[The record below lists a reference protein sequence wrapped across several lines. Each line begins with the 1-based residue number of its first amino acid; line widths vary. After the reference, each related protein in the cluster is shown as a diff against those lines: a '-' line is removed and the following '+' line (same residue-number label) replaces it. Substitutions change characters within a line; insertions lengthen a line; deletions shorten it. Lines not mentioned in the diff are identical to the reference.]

1 VEPPVKVLLTGA
13 NGFLGRNISANLR
26 RHYDVFAPARTELD
40 LLDDEPVHQYLR
52 QNHFDV
58 VIHAATVRAN
68 RRIGAPANLMQQN
81 CRMFFNLARNEETFG
96 KLLFLSSGA
105 VYDRRTPVARVSEAS
120 FDRSVPSDPYG
131 FSKYICGQYISRSAN
146 LFDLRLFG
154 VFGPYEDWEIRF
166 LSNACC
172 RAVWD
177 LPVTLKQNVRFDYL
191 DVADLAALI
200 RWFIEN
206 QPRHRAYNVCT
217 GKAIDLVAFARKV
230 VRVSGKNLPIVV
242 QEPGLGAEYSGD
254 NRRLLEEV
262 DFQFRSPDDSIN
274 SLYRWYSERKTEI
287 DPARLHFDAPAACAQ
302 SGASQIQEVP
312 TCL

>member
-1 VEPPVKVLLTGA
+1 MKVLLTGA
-13 NGFLGRNISANLR
+13 NGFLGRNLFEQLR
-26 RHYDVFAPARTELD
+26 RHYDVFPPSRTELD
-40 LLDDEPVHQYLR
+40 LLDDERVREYLR
-52 QNHFDV
+52 QHHFDV
-58 VIHAATVRAN
+58 VVHAATVRAN

-81 CRMFFNLARNEETFG
+81 CRMFFNLARNAEAFG

-120 FDRSVPSDPYG
+120 FDRSVPADPYG
-131 FSKYICGQYISRSAN
+131 FSKYLCGQYISRSAN

-177 LPVTLKQNVRFDYL
+177 LPVILKQNVRFDYL
-191 DVADLAALI
+191 DVADLATLL

-230 VRVSGKNLPIVV
+230 VRISGKNLPIVV
-242 QEPGLGAEYSGD
+242 QEPGLGDEYSGD
-254 NRRLLEEV
+254 NRRLMEEIPG
-262 DFQFRSPDDSIN
+262 FQFRSPDVSLTY
-274 SLYRWYSERKTEI
+274 LYRWYSDRKPDI
-287 DPARLHFDAPAACAQ
+287 DPARLHFDAPAAPATVGLNQ
-302 SGASQIQEVP
+302 TQEVP
-312 TCL
+312 TCP